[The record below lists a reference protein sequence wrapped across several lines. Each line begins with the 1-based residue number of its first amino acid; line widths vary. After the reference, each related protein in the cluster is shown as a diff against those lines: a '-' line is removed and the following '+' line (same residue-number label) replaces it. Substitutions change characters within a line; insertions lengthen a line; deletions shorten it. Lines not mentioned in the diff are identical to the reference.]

1 MSPYHDLYRQSIQD
15 PEGFWKAQAEQI
27 SWFSFPETILSKDE
41 NDLYRWYRGG
51 KLNTSYLALDYHVEN
66 GRGEQ
71 PALIYDSPVTNS
83 RRSYTYRQLRDEVA
97 LVAGMLRSLGVEK
110 GDRVIIYMPM
120 IPETVFAML
129 ACAR

>member
-27 SWFSFPETILSKDE
+27 PWFSFPETILSKDE

-97 LVAGMLRSLGVEK
+97 LVAGMLRS
-110 GDRVIIYMPM
+110 
-120 IPETVFAML
+120 
-129 ACAR
+129 